1 MSGPV
6 TPQVGYE
13 GFQFR
18 MEQSTVNKNS
28 ELEVKVKVSPL
39 TSNYSKVIL
48 IYVYLF
54 IRLKIVYCKKLS
66 SGETKLK

>member
-28 ELEVKVKVSPL
+28 ESEVIVLPL
-39 TSNYSKVIL
+39 NPS
-48 IYVYLF
+48 
-54 IRLKIVYCKKLS
+54 
-66 SGETKLK
+66 